1 MRPRTLKMLQTL
13 IFDLAARKGFAA
25 LKAEIDKQ
33 DINKLVKILT
43 SSNNVK
49 TKVDDKSKRCR

>member
-1 MRPRTLKMLQTL
+1 MLQTL